1 MAKQII
7 IDYDE
12 YLKLEKAKKQVDNI
26 QQELKSGA
34 MVIKQT
40 FENRTYRD
48 PMALCEEPKFK
59 TEFILTSGLQT
70 ILEDIGYNNEKS
82 E

>member
-12 YLKLEKAKKQVDNI
+12 YLK
-26 QQELKSGA
+26 QELKSGA